1 MANAYTPPEAIVAQK
16 RADGKK
22 LTLAGAVT
30 AGFGVLGIVVGAVLN
45 AVFLG
50 ILGGPIAGLG
60 WLAVL
65 VGGGL
70 FAYGFFQIKSAHE
83 TRTP

>member
-1 MANAYTPPEAIVAQK
+1 MASYYTPPEAILAQK

-22 LTLAGAVT
+22 FATFGAIT

-45 AVFLG
+45 VVFLG
-50 ILGGPIAGLG
+50 ILGGPLAGLG

-65 VGGGL
+65 VGAGL

-83 TRTP
+83 ARTP